1 MDFRNEVVF
10 EVKKEDRV
18 YRMHLPSGAPLGEA
32 YEACGAFLDKIISM
46 IMAHSENLKPKTLEE
61 VEKKEE
67 DAKEE

>member
-46 IMAHSENLKPKTLEE
+46 IVAHSENLKQK
-61 VEKKEE
+61 EKDIETEDGEEE
-67 DAKEE
+67 DKV